1 MTFDRHST
9 RGGQIGLR
17 GGQGLG
23 VGGPIHL
30 DLFRLDGKVALV
42 TGASQGIGEAIA
54 KRLAAQGATVVC
66 AARTL
71 RKLQEVADAITAEG
85 GKADVVVAD
94 LSDGASVRAAIATT
108 VERHGAIHILVNNAG
123 ITRDKLLIQ
132 MKEEDWDA
140 VIDTNLKGAWT
151 AIQAATKP
159 MMKQRWGRIIN
170 IASVVGQMGN
180 AGQANYVAAKAGLI
194 GLIKSVTRELASR
207 NVTANAVTPGYIE
220 TAMTAGLPAEV
231 RAEFTKQI
239 PLGRMGTADDIAAA
253 VAFLASDEA
262 GYITGQVLS
271 VNGGM
276 LMA

>member
-1 MTFDRHST
+1 M
-9 RGGQIGLR
+9 
-17 GGQGLG
+17 
-23 VGGPIHL
+23 
-30 DLFRLDGKVALV
+30 FRLDGKIALI

-71 RKLQEVADAITAEG
+71 RNLQVVADAITEAG
-85 GKADVVVAD
+85 GKSDVVVAD
-94 LSDGASVRAAIATT
+94 LSDTASVKAAVATT
-108 VERHGAIHILVNNAG
+108 VERHGAVHILVNNAG

-140 VIDTNLKGAWT
+140 VLDTNLKGAWA

-159 MMKQRWGRIIN
+159 MMKQRWGRIVN

-180 AGQANYVAAKAGLI
+180 PGQANYVAAKAGLI
-194 GLIKSVTRELASR
+194 GLTKSVARELASR

-220 TAMTAGLPAEV
+220 TAMTAGLSEDV
-231 RAEFTKQI
+231 KAEFTKQI
-239 PLGRMGTADDIAAA
+239 PLGRMGTGEDIAAA
-253 VAFLASDEA
+253 VAFLASEEA
-262 GYITGQVLS
+262 GYITGQTLS

>member
-1 MTFDRHST
+1 M
-9 RGGQIGLR
+9 
-17 GGQGLG
+17 
-23 VGGPIHL
+23 
-30 DLFRLDGKVALV
+30 FRLDGKIALV
-42 TGASQGIGEAIA
+42 TGASQGIGAAIA

-71 RKLQEVADAITAEG
+71 RNLQAVADAITEAG
-85 GKADVVVAD
+85 GKSDVVVAD
-94 LSDGASVRAAIATT
+94 LSDASSVKAAVATT

-140 VIDTNLKGAWT
+140 VLDTNLKGAWA

-194 GLIKSVTRELASR
+194 GLTKSVARELASR

-220 TAMTAGLPAEV
+220 TAMTAGLAEDV
-231 RAEFTKQI
+231 KTEFTKQI
-239 PLGRMGTADDIAAA
+239 PLGRLGTGEDIAAA
-253 VAFLASDEA
+253 VTFLASEEA
-262 GYITGQVLS
+262 GYITGQTLG

-276 LMA
+276 LMV

>member
-1 MTFDRHST
+1 M
-9 RGGQIGLR
+9 
-17 GGQGLG
+17 
-23 VGGPIHL
+23 
-30 DLFRLDGKVALV
+30 FRLDGKVALV

-54 KRLAAQGATVVC
+54 KQLAAQGATVVC

-71 RKLQEVADAITAEG
+71 RKLKEVADAIREAG
-85 GKADVVVAD
+85 GKSDVMEVD
-94 LSDGASVRAAIATT
+94 LSDGASVRAAVAAT

-151 AIQAATKP
+151 AIQASTKP

-180 AGQANYVAAKAGLI
+180 PGQANYVAAKAGLI
-194 GLIKSVTRELASR
+194 GLTKSVARELASR

-220 TAMTAGLPAEV
+220 TAMTAGLSEDV
-231 RAEFTKQI
+231 KAEFTKQI
-239 PLGRMGTADDIAAA
+239 PLGRMGTPADIASA

>member
-1 MTFDRHST
+1 M
-9 RGGQIGLR
+9 
-17 GGQGLG
+17 
-23 VGGPIHL
+23 
-30 DLFRLDGKVALV
+30 FRLDGKIALV

-66 AARTL
+66 AARSED
-71 RKLQEVADAITAEG
+71 KLKAVAGAIEAAG
-85 GKADVVVAD
+85 GKADVIVAD
-94 LSDGASVRAAIATT
+94 LSDGASVRAAVATT
-108 VERHGAIHILVNNAG
+108 IERHGALHILVNNAG

-140 VIDTNLKGAWT
+140 VLDTNLKGAWT

-159 MMKQRWGRIIN
+159 MMKQRWGRIVN

-180 AGQANYVAAKAGLI
+180 PGQANYVAAKAGLI
-194 GLIKSVTRELASR
+194 GLTKSVARELASR

-220 TAMTAGLPAEV
+220 TAMTSGLPEDV
-231 RAEFTKQI
+231 KAEFTKQI
-239 PLGRMGTADDIAAA
+239 PLGRMGTGEDIAAA
-253 VAFLASDEA
+253 VAFLASEEA
-262 GYITGQVLS
+262 GYITGQTLS

>member
-1 MTFDRHST
+1 M
-9 RGGQIGLR
+9 
-17 GGQGLG
+17 
-23 VGGPIHL
+23 
-30 DLFRLDGKVALV
+30 FRLDGKIALV

-54 KRLAAQGATVVC
+54 KQLAAQGATVVC

-71 RKLQEVADAITAEG
+71 TKLQQVADAIREAG
-85 GKADVVVAD
+85 GKSDVIEAD

-108 VERHGAIHILVNNAG
+108 IERHGALHILVNNAG

-180 AGQANYVAAKAGLI
+180 PGQANYVAAKAGLI
-194 GLIKSVTRELASR
+194 GLTKSVARELASR

-220 TAMTAGLPAEV
+220 TAMTSGLPDDV
-231 RAEFTKQI
+231 KAEFTKQI
-239 PLGRMGTADDIAAA
+239 PLGRMGTAADIASA
-253 VAFLASDEA
+253 VVFLASDEA
-262 GYITGQVLS
+262 SYITGQVLS

>member
-1 MTFDRHST
+1 M
-9 RGGQIGLR
+9 
-17 GGQGLG
+17 
-23 VGGPIHL
+23 
-30 DLFRLDGKVALV
+30 FRLDGKVALV

-54 KRLAAQGATVVC
+54 KQLAAQGATVVC

-71 RKLQEVADAITAEG
+71 SKLQDVAEAIREAG
-85 GKADVVVAD
+85 GKADVIEVDLAD
-94 LSDGASVRAAIATT
+94 SASVKAAVAAT
-108 VERHGAIHILVNNAG
+108 VERHGALHVLVNNAG

-151 AIQAATKP
+151 AIQAVTRP

-180 AGQANYVAAKAGLI
+180 PGQANYVAAKAGLI
-194 GLIKSVTRELASR
+194 GLTKSVARELASR

-220 TAMTAGLPAEV
+220 TAMTAGLSDEV
-231 RAEFTKQI
+231 KAEFTKQI
-239 PLGRMGTADDIAAA
+239 PLGRLGTGADIAAA
-253 VAFLASDEA
+253 VGFLASDEA
-262 GYITGQVLS
+262 SYITGQVLS